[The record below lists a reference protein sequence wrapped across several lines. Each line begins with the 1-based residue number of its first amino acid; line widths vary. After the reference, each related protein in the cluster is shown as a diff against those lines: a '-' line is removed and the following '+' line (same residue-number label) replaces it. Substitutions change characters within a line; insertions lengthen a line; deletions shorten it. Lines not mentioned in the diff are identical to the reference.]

1 MAQKGPGKY
10 YREGITLAE
19 LFQKFPDDVTAEKWF
34 VECRWSDGIECVE
47 CDSKNVNDHATHA
60 TMPYRC
66 RDCGKRFSAK
76 SNSVMQGSNLGYQIW
91 AITIYLMATSLKGVS
106 SMKIHRDLGIT
117 QKAAWHLLHR
127 IREAWT
133 SMTGLF
139 QGEVEVDETFIG
151 GKETN
156 KHSKKK
162 LKAGR
167 GTVGKAVVAGVL
179 SRDTNQV
186 QAEFVAITQPK
197 KEILH
202 EFVLKHTEK
211 EATIYTDG
219 AAAYNSLDR
228 EVESV
233 NHSTGEYVRG
243 KIHNNGVES
252 FWATLKRGYKGVY
265 HKMSFKH
272 LNRYINEFAE
282 RHNTRRLNT
291 IDQMKS
297 ITRGAIGKRL
307 RYCDLIAEN

>member
-19 LFQKFPDDVTAEKWF
+19 LFQKFPDDTTAEKWF
-34 VECRWSDGIECVE
+34 IECRWPDGIECVE
-47 CDSKNVNDHATHA
+47 CGSKNVNCHATHT
-60 TMPYRC
+60 TMPHRC

-76 SNSVMQGSNLGYQIW
+76 SASVMQSSNLGYQIW
-91 AITIYLMATSLKGVS
+91 AIAIYLMATSLKGVS

-133 SMTGLF
+133 STTGLF
-139 QGEVEVDETFIG
+139 QGEVEVDETFVG

-179 SRDTNQV
+179 SRNTNQV
-186 QAEFVAITQPK
+186 RVEFVAITQPK

-202 EFVLKHTEK
+202 EFVSKHTEK
-211 EATIYTDG
+211 DATIYTDG

-228 EVESV
+228 KVESV
-233 NHSTGEYVRG
+233 NHSVGEYVKG

-272 LNRYINEFAE
+272 LNRYVNEFAE
-282 RHNTRRLNT
+282 RHN
-291 IDQMKS
+291 IKS
-297 ITRGAIGKRL
+297 HFQGSVRQIF
-307 RYCDLIAEN
+307 